1 MKGGKK
7 MRNLIFVL
15 VLAILAL
22 PALAQQGAFA
32 EPAGAEL
39 ERFPIKASPLTLVEQ
54 AELGLSAKRLE
65 KPVVVQNH
73 FRNIRN
79 GRFVLE
85 TLPTGTLVLVDENG
99 TLRYKADCGNRL
111 VEPPNCLRCHN
122 TKLGGDHITKP
133 KASTPFREWLKRGW
147 EGMEQLLGL
156 TLGALLPLLGLL
168 ALLAVLGLLG
178 YDALY
183 RLFREW
189 REGGGNNT
197 PPVHPTTAPAQAPIP
212 TQPMYPSPVPP
223 APEPMLTAPATV
235 PTTPPATPTHTPTT
249 PPRFPGGRTIID
261 MGDKGSATRIQAGS
275 DVSRLELEE
284 GPDGSTTIRIFKR

>member
-7 MRNLIFVL
+7 MRNLIFAL
-15 VLAILAL
+15 IFAMLAL
-22 PALAQQGAFA
+22 PALAQRGEFA

-39 ERFPIKASPLTLVEQ
+39 KRFPIKGAPLTLAEQ
-54 AELGLSAKRLE
+54 AELGLSAKKLE

-85 TLPTGTLVLVDENG
+85 TLPAGTLVLVDENG

-122 TKLGGDHITKP
+122 TKLGGDRITKP

-197 PPVHPTTAPAQAPIP
+197 PPPVHPRPTT
-212 TQPMYPSPVPP
+212 P
-223 APEPMLTAPATV
+223 APLPVAPTPLAPPTAPATIPMAPPTPEPVAPIRVV
-235 PTTPPATPTHTPTT
+235 PPPPTPASG
-249 PPRFPGGRTIID
+249 FPSRRAIVD
-261 MGDKGSATRIQAGS
+261 LGDRGNATRIQSGS
-275 DVSRLELEE
+275 EISRVEFERNA
-284 GPDGSTTIRIFKR
+284 DGSTTLRIFES